1 MIHLLQKL
9 QLRLLVLVGALFC
22 TLYFSTFLGLVEATE
37 KSKVVVVIVDRLS
50 LEDLINSS
58 TPNLHYIVQKGAIG
72 LMNTNTGANR
82 SSLHSYITIGAGNR
96 AVTGNLGGLALN
108 SEEHYLNEEAHQI
121 YYGFT
126 GKEVLKDNLVHL
138 GIGQIIQ
145 NNQLLKQTVVPGAL
159 GEALTIQGKKLAVL
173 GNADLKLTSTP
184 EDWRRLAVNIAMNKN
199 GIVNYGEVSSYI
211 LQYDNSFPFALSTD
225 WVKLK
230 NLYQHFIQRADFIVI
245 ETGDTARLDEYKEY
259 LLPDQFQLEKE
270 KILEKVD
277 DFLGEIMPSIDREKD
292 LLVFLSPTASKAA
305 LSMGNSLTPLVVFG
319 KGIEPGFLTSGT
331 THRKGIITN
340 LDIAPTVINFFHG
353 TIPYHMSGQPLQSI
367 QAKENILATLQTMN
381 EQIVST
387 SNQRPI
393 VMKTF
398 ITLQIIAILIA
409 LPIILLSSN
418 IPEGFLK
425 FFQLCLFGL
434 ATVPFILLILPLLGI
449 RNILV
454 TFTSLIILCT
464 LFTIMVSKLTKH
476 KLDPFIALG
485 LSTSLGILIDLSLGA
500 PLMKTSLLGYDPIVG
515 ARFYGIGNEYS
526 GVLLGSTIL
535 GTTALLQRY
544 SAWKR
549 YLEWLVWAYF
559 LIIIFVSAS
568 PKLGTDVGGTI
579 TSLVAFT
586 IVYLRIK
593 GKKINFR
600 VLLTGGAVVTILLGL
615 LFLFDMSRGGENN
628 THIGRAARLVENGG
642 WQAVGEIIER
652 KLATN
657 WRLIRYTIWTRVLL
671 TSLAALAILFFR
683 PMGVL
688 RSIIQDYPYL
698 SSGFIGILTA
708 SVVGLIFNDSGVVQ
722 AATTILY
729 AVFTLVYLVIDER
742 RNRK

>member
-1 MIHLLQKL
+1 MIYFLQKL

-22 TLYFSTFLGLVEATE
+22 TLYFSTFLGFGEATE
-37 KSKVVVVIVDRLS
+37 KSKVVMVIVDRLS
-50 LEDLINSS
+50 LQDLINSS
-58 TPNLHYIVQKGAIG
+58 TPNLHHIVQEGAIG

-82 SSLHSYITIGAGNR
+82 SSLHSYITIGTGNR

-108 SEEHYLNEEAHQI
+108 SEEHYLHEEAHHI

-126 GKEVLKDNLVHL
+126 GKEVSSHNLVHL

-159 GEALTIQGKKLAVL
+159 GEALATQGKKLAVL
-173 GNADLKLTSTP
+173 GNADIKLTSTP

-199 GIVNYGEVSSYI
+199 GIVDYGEISAHI
-211 LQYDNSFPFALSTD
+211 LQYDNSFPFGLSTD
-225 WVKLK
+225 WIKL
-230 NLYQHFIQRADFIVI
+230 NELYQYLITKADVIVI

-259 LLPDQFQLEKE
+259 LLPYQFQLEK
-270 KILEKVD
+270 KRVLEKLD
-277 DFLGEIMPSIDREKD
+277 NFLGQIIPSIDKEKD
-292 LLVFLSPTASKAA
+292 LLIFISPTASKAA
-305 LSMGNSLTPLVVFG
+305 LAIGNSLTPLVVLG
-319 KGIEPGFLTSGT
+319 KGVEPGFLTSGT

-340 LDIAPTVINFFHG
+340 LDIAPTIINFFDG

-367 QAKENILATLQTMN
+367 QADNILSTLQAMN

-398 ITLQIIAILIA
+398 ITLQIIALLIA
-409 LPIILLSSN
+409 LPIILLSNS
-418 IPEGFLK
+418 IPEGILK

-434 ATVPFILLILPLLGI
+434 ATVPFILLILPLLEI
-449 RNILV
+449 SSILV
-454 TFTSLIILCT
+454 TFISLVILCA
-464 LFTIMVSKLTKH
+464 LFTVIVSKLTTH
-476 KLDPFIALG
+476 KLDPFIVLG

-535 GTTALLQRY
+535 GTTALLQRC
-544 SAWKR
+544 SSWRKH
-549 YLEWLVWAYF
+549 LEWLVWAYF
-559 LIIIFVSAS
+559 LVIIFVSAS
-568 PKLGTDVGGTI
+568 PKFGTDVGGTI

-586 IVYLRIK
+586 LVYFKIK
-593 GKKINFR
+593 DKKINFK
-600 VLLTGGAVVTILLGL
+600 VLLIGGIVVITLLGL
-615 LFLFDMSRGGENN
+615 LFLFDMSRGGESN
-628 THIGRAARLVENGG
+628 THIGRAARLVETGG
-642 WQAVGEIIER
+642 WQAAGEIIER

-688 RSIIQDYPYL
+688 RRIIQDYPYL

-742 RNRK
+742 RNRE